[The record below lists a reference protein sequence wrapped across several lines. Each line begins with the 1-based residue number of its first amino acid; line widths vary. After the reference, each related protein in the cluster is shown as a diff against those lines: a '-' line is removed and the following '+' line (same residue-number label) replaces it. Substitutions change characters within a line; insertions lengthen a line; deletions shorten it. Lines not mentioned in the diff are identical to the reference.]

1 MSQIT
6 PKMSQAY
13 IYDCLAQATI
23 QDETVFTSRVP
34 PRITKVA
41 QGVPK
46 TLHVPYTSAL
56 IVGFWAQQRPVSA
69 RIAREAIAQVQDC
82 SPSQVRCWWSWV

>member
-1 MSQIT
+1 VPQIT

-46 TLHVPYTSAL
+46 TL
-56 IVGFWAQQRPVSA
+56 A
-69 RIAREAIAQVQDC
+69 RSVYECTYCRLLGATETRICQNRAGSDRTGAGL
-82 SPSQVRCWWSWV
+82 